1 MCDRPVRLCYGWPEQ
16 AEVMMAENPAER
28 VVLRRLRPED
38 VPAVALLEREIAEIS
53 FPEDPVTDL
62 AFYERKLRQAVDD
75 AKSEPLVGEADGRIV
90 AWAWIGARENFITHE
105 RYGELRSFYVAADF
119 RGTGYAMKLMR
130 ACLDYCATHGLA
142 RLSGRTHAANEAM
155 QSVYQMFGF
164 EAKHVVYERR
174 VDPQAART
182 TTRPRPKPGEGL
194 FRRKCGG
201 KKPR

>member
-1 MCDRPVRLCYGWPEQ
+1 
-16 AEVMMAENPAER
+16 
-28 VVLRRLRPED
+28 
-38 VPAVALLEREIAEIS
+38 
-53 FPEDPVTDL
+53 VTDL

-119 RGTGYAMKLMR
+119 RATGYAMKLMR

-164 EAKHVVYERR
+164 DAKHVVYERR
-174 VDPQAART
+174 VDPAAE
-182 TTRPRPKPGEGL
+182 RPARARPKPARDCFAASAAQEAALDHPVAIPTLTSLRALGSCLRQAQG
-194 FRRKCGG
+194 
-201 KKPR
+201 